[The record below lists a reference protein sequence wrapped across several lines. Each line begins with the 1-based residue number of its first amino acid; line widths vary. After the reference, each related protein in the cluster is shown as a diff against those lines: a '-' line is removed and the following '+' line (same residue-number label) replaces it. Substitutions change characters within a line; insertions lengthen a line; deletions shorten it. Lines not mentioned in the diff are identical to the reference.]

1 MKPGIVLMGIG
12 VALVMGVAGCS
23 QKADNTPKDALV
35 KAGNALFNGDKEAYL
50 ANVRDPQGT
59 QAYTEAML
67 DTRKETRA
75 LIEAVRK
82 ALGDKVAKEFEGQ
95 DQPAMT
101 AAATQADKLTFDVE
115 GTVAVATTP
124 DKKELRFI
132 LEGNHW
138 KVDLSQSKP
147 ASAEAT
153 KQEKAKAQA
162 FRKVTP
168 QVGKPGFETKEN
180 IDKALMAEIRKAM
193 GS

>member
-1 MKPGIVLMGIG
+1 MKHGIALLGIVLF
-12 VALVMGVAGCS
+12 LGVAGCS

-35 KAGNALFNGDKEAYL
+35 KAGNALFSGDKEVYL
-50 ANVRDPQGT
+50 ANVRIPQGT

-101 AAATQADKLTFDVE
+101 VAATQADKLTFDQE

-132 LEGNHW
+132 LDGNHW

-147 ASAEAT
+147 APPEET
-153 KQEKAKAQA
+153 KQEKVTAQA

-168 QVGKPGFETKEN
+168 QVGKPGFETKES
-180 IDKALMAEIRKAM
+180 IEKALKAEIQKAM